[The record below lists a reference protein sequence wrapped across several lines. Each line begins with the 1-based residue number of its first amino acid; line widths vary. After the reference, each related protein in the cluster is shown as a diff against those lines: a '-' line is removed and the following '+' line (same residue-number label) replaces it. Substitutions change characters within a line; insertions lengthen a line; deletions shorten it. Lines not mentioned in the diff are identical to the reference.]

1 LHLKGRFEKDQTL
14 SATVFI
20 DELLIAQGEVDQ
32 RPTASWLKTTC
43 GSVPAN
49 STKPASQRCCQSVA
63 ALLPVLLPLKCLP
76 GNRVTDVATLGNSK
90 SAHAQRQTGMQAG
103 DRLGAK

>member
-1 LHLKGRFEKDQTL
+1 MVREKSNL

-49 STKPASQRCCQSVA
+49 GTKPASQRCCQPVA

-76 GNRVTDVATLGNSK
+76 DNRVTDVATLTS
-90 SAHAQRQTGMQAG
+90 SSSVHARRHTWMQAG